1 MTTTFVCDDSLNRLD
16 IPIEEE
22 DEDFLDEAT
31 VNPTGKDCPYALRM
45 IAGKKNGRVKNVCT
59 HSE

>member
-1 MTTTFVCDDSLNRLD
+1 MFICDDSLNRLD

-45 IAGKKNGRVKNVCT
+45 IAGKQTRRAKTVLT